1 MPRRKSAGYIRC
13 KDGHYVK
20 SKMEKAVD
28 DFLYKYG
35 IPHKVYP
42 KIPHSDF
49 VADFKVQH
57 PRLGDIYIEVW
68 GLEGRID
75 YDQRMREKKKHYKKY
90 ALHYIGIHKGE
101 NIQKKLSKILPPEKR
116 RITDFDVFKRATE
129 DERIRELDLEI
140 EKLEKEIDKIQKRIS
155 ELTHERNKII
165 SENVNKIIAGKR
177 SR

>member
-28 DFLYKYG
+28 DFLYRYG
-35 IPHKVYP
+35 IPHEVYP

-57 PRLGDIYIEVW
+57 PQLGDIYIEVW

-90 ALHYIGIHKGE
+90 ALHYIGIHRGD
-101 NIQKKLSKILPPEKR
+101 NIQEKLSKILPPGKR
-116 RITDFDVFKRATE
+116 KIPDLTVFKRAIE
-129 DERIRELDLEI
+129 DERIREIDLKIEELENEI
-140 EKLEKEIDKIQKRIS
+140 IKIQKRIS

-165 SENVNKIIAGKR
+165 SENVNKFIAREKN
-177 SR
+177 